1 METGLSQ
8 NFLRDVFSFDPLGF
22 TKDMLSNI
30 PLKDIKSAAVGELK
44 PVPLLFQTG
53 YLTIDKI
60 ITGIRRRPYLFSQC

>member
-1 METGLSQ
+1 
-8 NFLRDVFSFDPLGF
+8 
-22 TKDMLSNI
+22 MLSNI